1 MAKWIIIGALVLF
14 GGIGIAALCKK
25 SPETKKGIS
34 SEEVSISETPVVFV
48 SKNSMPA
55 VSSEA
60 PFPQPAKSLK
70 GDFPQIDRIFQLF
83 SKTPSTQLP
92 IVETLSYSSAVP
104 WHKGRPAWIADY
116 AIYYN
121 TSRHFIARS
130 LNGKPDYFT
139 QTVAEKSKFNVFRK
153 DKKIEFRLLVDVS
166 LCKMGFYYIDLDT
179 NERVLLKTYTV
190 ALGKPDSRSNSG
202 SLTPLGHFKLG
213 SKVAIYQKDV
223 MGFHQGQ
230 QKELIQ
236 VFGTRWI
243 PLVAEG
249 EEDGQK
255 VSGYGIHGV
264 PFISKQEGKEIKL
277 VENTD
282 GLGSYSTDG
291 SIRLKTEDM
300 EEIFAIVLTKPT
312 YVDVVK
318 DFHLAKLP
326 GVEVATPSR

>member
-14 GGIGIAALCKK
+14 AGIGIAALCKK
-25 SPETKKGIS
+25 EAVVEKQ
-34 SEEVSISETPVVFV
+34 VSIGSVSETPVVFV
-48 SKNSMPA
+48 SKNHITPSQPDA
-55 VSSEA
+55 SFE
-60 PFPQPAKSLK
+60 QPAKPLK
-70 GDFPQIDRIFQLF
+70 GDFPEIDRIFQLF
-83 SKTPSTQLP
+83 STASSSQLP

-116 AIYYN
+116 AVYYN

-130 LNGKPDYFT
+130 LNGKTDYFT

-153 DKKIEFRLLVDVS
+153 DKKIEFHLLVDLS
-166 LCKMGFYYIDLDT
+166 LCKMGFYYVDLGT

-190 ALGKPDSRSNSG
+190 ALGRLDSRSPSG

-213 SKVAIYQKDV
+213 DKVAIYQKGT

-236 VFGTRWI
+236 VFGTRWM
-243 PLVAEG
+243 PLLVEVS
-249 EEDGQK
+249 EVEGQK
-255 VSGYGIHGV
+255 TSTCALHGF
-264 PFISKQEGKEIKL
+264 PWMEKKEGKEVHL
-277 VENTD
+277 VENVE
-282 GLGSYSTDG
+282 GLGAYSTDG
-291 SIRLKTEDM
+291 SIRLKAADL

-312 YVDVVK
+312 FVDVVK